1 MGGAV
6 AIAVSDPNVAQC
18 QSMLGQ
24 LGQGLSSSVA
34 QTCQN
39 YQIAHL
45 LGIAAVALG
54 GVGLAVT
61 LIVALARR

>member
-1 MGGAV
+1 
-6 AIAVSDPNVAQC
+6 
-18 QSMLGQ
+18 MLGQ